1 MLSFSFHVLCFLVP
15 DDDQVM
21 DLVLDQILA
30 DEVQI
35 PAGAIVLAVEPE
47 EKVDKNQPEAVITPD
62 VGIDIV
68 AADATVG
75 KNPEIAAIDVMPE
88 IEGDPIEVVV
98 EPGLIGEF
106 HLNSLVLLIQN
117 NIRVLITIYYHCF
130 INSVYI

>member
-1 MLSFSFHVLCFLVP
+1 
-15 DDDQVM
+15 M
-21 DLVLDQILA
+21 DLVLDQIVA
-30 DEVQI
+30 DEGQI

-47 EKVDKNQPEAVITPD
+47 EKVDENQPEVVITPD
-62 VGIDIV
+62 DGIDIV

-75 KNPEIAAIDVMPE
+75 ENPEIPAIDQ
-88 IEGDPIEVVV
+88 IEVVV